1 LSYKRGS
8 QLRHLPA
15 DEWKKEVVIEILNGA
30 LLRHKEES
38 NSVICSKM
46 YGAGGGHVKILR
58 HNGAGGGHVKILR
71 HNGAGGGH
79 VKILR
84 HRNTSICT
92 LSQMWGPTK
101 KYNMEAEY

>member
-1 LSYKRGS
+1 MSYKRGS

-71 HNGAGGGH
+71 H
-79 VKILR
+79 
-84 HRNTSICT
+84 RNTSICT